1 MISLAS
7 SVQTCMRF
15 AGKQRA
21 FPFSSPFPPPPL
33 FFNPLTIFL
42 PFLFLPVQPVTTIR
56 GWFYSILLFR
66 KLTPPLPLFA
76 CANERGKKKKEKKSG
91 WPLMDTTR
99 RVNIARVNRL
109 IGQPMAEASLS
120 SSPCIVA
127 HFSRVL
133 VIASPLSSPMRHRIC
148 PRKGGLS
155 EERALRGSSF
165 VIVIETPRFFTF
177 FIFSYERG
185 IDKLG
190 EISQGLE
197 EGVI

>member
-155 EERALRGSSF
+155 EERALHGSSF
-165 VIVIETPRFFTF
+165 VI
-177 FIFSYERG
+177 
-185 IDKLG
+185 
-190 EISQGLE
+190 ISNRDIAFLHFLHFLLWKRYRQ
-197 EGVI
+197 IRRN

>member
-76 CANERGKKKKEKKSG
+76 RANERGKKKKREKERLAPNGYDAAREYCSRKSPYRSTNG
-91 WPLMDTTR
+91 GSHYHPRPVSSPIFLASSSLPRLSPRPCDIAFVPE
-99 RVNIARVNRL
+99 RVGYRKNAPFA
-109 IGQPMAEASLS
+109 GHPSLS
-120 SSPCIVA
+120 
-127 HFSRVL
+127 
-133 VIASPLSSPMRHRIC
+133 
-148 PRKGGLS
+148 
-155 EERALRGSSF
+155 
-165 VIVIETPRFFTF
+165 
-177 FIFSYERG
+177 
-185 IDKLG
+185 
-190 EISQGLE
+190 
-197 EGVI
+197 

>member
-76 CANERGKKKKEKKSG
+76 RANERGKKKKREKERLAPNGYDAAREYCSRKSPYRSTNG
-91 WPLMDTTR
+91 GSFIIILALYR
-99 RVNIARVNRL
+99 RPFFSRPRHCL
-109 IGQPMAEASLS
+109 ASLL
-120 SSPCIVA
+120 A
-127 HFSRVL
+127 HATSHLSQKGWVIGRTRPSRV
-133 VIASPLSSPMRHRIC
+133 I
-148 PRKGGLS
+148 
-155 EERALRGSSF
+155 LRYRNRDTAF
-165 VIVIETPRFFTF
+165 LHFLHFLLWKRYRQIR
-177 FIFSYERG
+177 RN
-185 IDKLG
+185 
-190 EISQGLE
+190 
-197 EGVI
+197 

>member
-42 PFLFLPVQPVTTIR
+42 PLLFLPVQPVTTIR

-76 CANERGKKKKEKKSG
+76 RANERGKKKKREKERLAPNGYDAAREYCSRKSPYRSTNG
-91 WPLMDTTR
+91 GSFIIILALYR
-99 RVNIARVNRL
+99 RPFFSRSRHCL
-109 IGQPMAEASLS
+109 ASLL
-120 SSPCIVA
+120 A
-127 HFSRVL
+127 HATSRLSQKGWVIGRTRPSRV
-133 VIASPLSSPMRHRIC
+133 I
-148 PRKGGLS
+148 
-155 EERALRGSSF
+155 LRYRNRDTVF
-165 VIVIETPRFFTF
+165 LHFLHF
-177 FIFSYERG
+177 
-185 IDKLG
+185 L
-190 EISQGLE
+190 L
-197 EGVI
+197 

>member
-66 KLTPPLPLFA
+66 KLTPPLLLFA
-76 CANERGKKKKEKKSG
+76 RANERGKKKKREKERLAPNGYDAAREYCSRKSPYRSTNG
-91 WPLMDTTR
+91 GSFIIILALYR
-99 RVNIARVNRL
+99 RPFFSRPRHCL
-109 IGQPMAEASLS
+109 ASLL
-120 SSPCIVA
+120 A
-127 HFSRVL
+127 HATSHLSQKGWVIGRTRPSRV
-133 VIASPLSSPMRHRIC
+133 I
-148 PRKGGLS
+148 
-155 EERALRGSSF
+155 LRYRNRDTAF
-165 VIVIETPRFFTF
+165 LHFLHF
-177 FIFSYERG
+177 
-185 IDKLG
+185 L
-190 EISQGLE
+190 L
-197 EGVI
+197 